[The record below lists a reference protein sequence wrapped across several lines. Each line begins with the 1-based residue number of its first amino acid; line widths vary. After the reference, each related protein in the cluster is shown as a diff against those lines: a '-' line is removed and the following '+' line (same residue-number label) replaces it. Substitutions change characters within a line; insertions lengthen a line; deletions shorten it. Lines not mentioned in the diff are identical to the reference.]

1 MTRRSVASIL
11 LALLLVGC
19 QSVDVEPAKNSLMI
33 PAQWRTAVGP
43 DSPTEQLWWRN
54 FHDNDLN
61 RYVDQALQNN
71 SDVLIA
77 RERVNEYQARVY
89 AADGSLFPSLDA
101 SAGGTRARSQSAATG
116 LPVYSTLYKGS
127 LTASYDVDIWG
138 VNRSTSNAAQA
149 SLDAQK
155 AAAAAADLTVASSV
169 ASGYVTLLSL
179 DEQLRVTRSTLKS
192 REEAFNLAKRQFETG
207 YSSRLELMQS
217 DSELRSTRAQ
227 IPLLQHQIAQQENAL
242 SLLVGT
248 NPAGLPRNPHFE
260 SVTPLTLP
268 SQLPSSLLNRRPDI
282 VQAQRQLIAT
292 DATLAASRASLL
304 PSIDLTATG
313 SIQDRTLSDL
323 LDNPLQLWSVG
334 GSILAPL
341 LNRQALNAQVDIS
354 QSQRNQALYSYE
366 KTVRNAFR
374 EVNDSLDAIARYQEQ
389 LTELSAQQDVA
400 QETLRIAQNRYR
412 NGYSSYLDVLDAQR
426 TLFSVQT
433 NVVQVKN
440 NLLLAQID
448 LYKALG
454 GGWSELEKNKLAGLA
469 EHDVAAMA

>member
-1 MTRRSVASIL
+1 MNLRPLAGLVMTL
-11 LALLLVGC
+11 TLAGC
-19 QSVDVEPAKNSLMI
+19 QSVDVKPAQPSLTI
-33 PAQWRTAVGP
+33 PAQWRTGVGP
-43 DSPTEQLWWRN
+43 ASPAEQDWWRN
-54 FHDNDLN
+54 FHDNNLN
-61 RYVDQALQNN
+61 RYVDQALKNN

-77 RERVNEYQARVY
+77 RERINEYQARVY

-101 SAGGTRARSQSAATG
+101 GATGARARSQSAATG

-127 LTASYDVDIWG
+127 LTASYDVDLWG
-138 VNRSTSNAAQA
+138 VNRSTARAADA

-169 ASGYVTLLSL
+169 ASGYITLLSL
-179 DEQLRVTRSTLKS
+179 DEQLRVTESTLKS

-227 IPLLQHQIAQQENAL
+227 VPQLRHQIAQQENAL
-242 SLLVGT
+242 NLLLGD
-248 NPAGLPRNPHFE
+248 NPGDVARSERFDAL
-260 SVTPLTLP
+260 TPLKLP
-268 SQLPSSLLNRRPDI
+268 SQLPSTLLNRRPDI
-282 VQAQRQLIAT
+282 VQAERQLIAA
-292 DATLAASRASLL
+292 DETLAASRASLL
-304 PSIDLTATG
+304 PSINLTATG
-313 SIQDRTLSDL
+313 SIQDRTLPGL

-366 KTVRNAFR
+366 KIVRNAFA

-389 LTELSAQQDVA
+389 LTELLAQQAVS
-400 QETLRIAQNRYR
+400 QETLRVAQNRYN

-426 TLFSVQT
+426 TLFSAQT
-433 NVVQVKN
+433 SVVQVKN

-454 GGWSELEKNKLAGLA
+454 GGWYQ
-469 EHDVAAMA
+469 

>member
-1 MTRRSVASIL
+1 MIRLPLVAL
-11 LALLLVGC
+11 MVAAALSGC
-19 QSVDVEPAKNSLMI
+19 QSVDVAPAKPTLQI
-33 PAQWRTAVGP
+33 PAQWRAATGP
-43 DSPTEQLWWRN
+43 ASPAEQMWWRN
-54 FHDNDLN
+54 FHDSQLN
-61 RYVDQALQNN
+61 HYVDQALRNN

-77 RERVNEYQARVY
+77 RERINEYQARVY

-101 SAGGTRARSQSAATG
+101 DLSAGRARSQSAATG
-116 LPVYSTLYKGS
+116 LPVYGALYKGS

-138 VNRSTSNAAQA
+138 VNRRTSDAAQA
-149 SLDAQK
+149 TLEAQK

-169 ASGYVTLLSL
+169 ASGYVTLLAL
-179 DEQLRVTRSTLKS
+179 DEQLRVTQSTLKA
-192 REEAFNLAKRQFETG
+192 REEAFNLAQRQYQTG

-227 IPLLQHQIAQQENAL
+227 IPQVQNQIARQENAL
-242 SLLVGT
+242 SLLLGS
-248 NPAGLPRNPHFE
+248 NPGSIARSADFDTL
-260 SVTPLTLP
+260 TPLRIP

-282 VQAQRQLIAT
+282 VQAERQLIAA

-304 PSIDLTATG
+304 PSINLTATG
-313 SIQDRTLSDL
+313 SIQDRTLPGL
-323 LDNPLQLWSVG
+323 LDNPLELWSIG

-341 LNRQALNAQVDIS
+341 LNRQALNAQVDIG

-366 KTVRNAFR
+366 KTVRNAFK
-374 EVNDSLDAIARYQEQ
+374 EVNDSLDAIARYGEQ
-389 LTELSAQQDVA
+389 LTELVAQQDVA
-400 QETLRIAQNRYR
+400 QETLRIAQNRYN

-433 NVVQVKN
+433 SVVQAKN

-454 GGWSELEKNKLAGLA
+454 GGWS
-469 EHDVAAMA
+469 V

>member
-1 MTRRSVASIL
+1 MRLRPLTAALLVTL
-11 LALLLVGC
+11 LAGC
-19 QSVDVEPAKNSLMI
+19 QSVDVAPARSTLQI
-33 PAQWRTAVGP
+33 PAQWRAASGP
-43 DSPTEQLWWRN
+43 ASPAEQLWWRN

-61 RYVDQALQNN
+61 RYVDLALKNN

-77 RERVNEYQARVY
+77 RERINEYQARVY
-89 AADGSLFPSLDA
+89 ASDGSLFPSLDA
-101 SAGGTRARSQSAATG
+101 GLSGTRARSQSAATG
-116 LPVYSTLYKGS
+116 LPVYGSLYKGS

-138 VNRSTSNAAQA
+138 VNRSTFRAAEA
-149 SLDAQK
+149 SLEAQK

-179 DEQLRVTRSTLKS
+179 DEQLRVTQSTLKS

-217 DSELRSTRAQ
+217 DSELRATRAQ
-227 IPLLQHQIAQQENAL
+227 VPQLQHQIAQQENAL
-242 SLLVGT
+242 SQLVGS
-248 NPAGLPRNPHFE
+248 NPGEVARNASFDNL
-260 SVTPLTLP
+260 TPLRIP
-268 SQLPSSLLNRRPDI
+268 SQLPSSLFNRRPDI
-282 VQAQRQLIAT
+282 VQAERQLIAA

-304 PSIDLTATG
+304 PSINLTATG
-313 SIQDRTLSDL
+313 SVQDPALHGL

-366 KTVRNAFR
+366 KTVRNAFG
-374 EVNDSLDAIARYQEQ
+374 EVNNSLDAITRYQEQ
-389 LTELSAQQDVA
+389 LTELLAQQEVA
-400 QETLRIAQNRYR
+400 QETLRIAQNRYN

-433 NVVQVKN
+433 SVVQVKN

-454 GGWSELEKNKLAGLA
+454 GGWVSA
-469 EHDVAAMA
+469 

>member
-1 MTRRSVASIL
+1 MTLRPVVCMLGAL
-11 LALLLVGC
+11 WLAGC
-19 QSVDVEPAKNSLMI
+19 QSVDVAPAKSTLHI
-33 PAQWRTAVGP
+33 PAEWRENRGP
-43 DSPTEQLWWRN
+43 TNPAEQLWWRN
-54 FHDNDLN
+54 FHDNHLN

-77 RERVNEYQARVY
+77 RERINEYQAQVY
-89 AADGSLFPSLDA
+89 AADSSLFPSLDA
-101 SAGGTRARSQSAATG
+101 GVSGTRARAQSAATG

-138 VNRSTSNAAQA
+138 VNRSTANAAEA
-149 SLDAQK
+149 TLEAQK
-155 AAAAAADLTVASSV
+155 AAAASADLTVASSV

-179 DEQLRVTRSTLKS
+179 DEQLRVTQSTVKS
-192 REEAFNLAKRQFETG
+192 REDALALAKRQFETG

-227 IPLLQHQIAQQENAL
+227 IPLLQHQIAVQENAL
-242 SLLVGT
+242 SQLLGA
-248 NPAGLPRNPHFE
+248 NPGAVARSDSFSTL
-260 SVTPLTLP
+260 TPLPLP
-268 SQLPSSLLNRRPDI
+268 SQLPSTLLNRRPDI
-282 VQAQRQLIAT
+282 VQAERQLIAA

-304 PSIDLTATG
+304 PSINLTATG
-313 SIQDRTLSDL
+313 SIQDRTLPGL
-323 LDNPLQLWSVG
+323 LDNPLQLWSLG

-354 QSQRNQALYSYE
+354 QSQRNQALYGYE

-374 EVNDSLDAIARYQEQ
+374 EVNDSLDAITRYQEQ
-389 LTELSAQQDVA
+389 LTELMAQQDVG

-454 GGWSELEKNKLAGLA
+454 GGWSEKN
-469 EHDVAAMA
+469 